1 MTTDKLYTDPR
12 FLVLGLSSFL
22 FFVSF
27 NMIVPELPAY
37 LTSLGGEDYKGMII
51 GLFAI
56 SAGLARPFS
65 GKLTD
70 TIGRLPVL
78 FIGCLVCVVLG
89 FLYPLISSVSGFL
102 LLRFLHGFSTGFKPT
117 ADVAYVADIVPA
129 NKRGEAMGIMGI
141 TNNLGMSVG
150 PALGS
155 EVAFAFGINTLFYVS
170 AIVAFLAVLVLFK
183 LPETLKDKQKFQLQ
197 HLGIKKRDLFEP
209 SVKLPALIML
219 LTVFSFGTMLT
230 LVPDYALHLGLQK
243 QGYFFMALTL
253 TSLMV
258 RLFSGKLS
266 DKKGRRYVMMW
277 GVFFLIL
284 AMITMALANNLLVLF
299 IAAALLG
306 ISTGF
311 NSPTLFAWAID
322 LSDDRFKGRGM
333 ATLYIALEAGIAI
346 GAFASAAIYNNKSA
360 NFFWAFSAGAALA
373 AIAFVILWLNYRKAK
388 PQFTR
393 Q

>member
-1 MTTDKLYTDPR
+1 MKTDKLYTDPR

-37 LTSLGGEDYKGMII
+37 LSSLGGEDYKGMII

-78 FIGCLVCVVLG
+78 VIGCLVCVVLG
-89 FLYPLISSVSGFL
+89 FLYPLVSSVFGFL

-117 ADVAYVADIVPA
+117 ADVAYVADIVPS

-155 EVAFAFGINTLFYVS
+155 EVAAAYGINTLFYAS
-170 AIVAFLAVLVLFK
+170 AVIAFFAVIVLFK
-183 LPETLKDKQKFQLQ
+183 LPETLVDKQKFNLR
-197 HLGIKKRDLFEP
+197 HLAVKKEDLFEP
-209 SVKLPALIML
+209 SVQLPALIML
-219 LTVFSFGTMLT
+219 LTVFSFGTVLT
-230 LVPDYALHLGLQK
+230 LVPDYALHLGLKK
-243 QGYFFMALTL
+243 QGYFYMALTL
-253 TSLMV
+253 TSLLV

-266 DKKGRRYVMMW
+266 DKKGRRFVMMW

-284 AMITMALANNLLVLF
+284 AMTVIAFANNLVMLF
-299 IAAALLG
+299 IGAALLG

-322 LSDDRFKGRGM
+322 LGNPQFKGRGM
-333 ATLYIALEAGIAI
+333 ATLYIALEAGIAL
-346 GAFASAAIYNNKSA
+346 GAFASAAIYGNKSE
-360 NFFWAFSAGAALA
+360 NFVWAFLAGACLAIVAFFAL
-373 AIAFVILWLNYRKAK
+373 WRNYREAQRHLTIK
-388 PQFTR
+388 
-393 Q
+393 

>member
-1 MTTDKLYTDPR
+1 MTSDKLYSDPR

-37 LTSLGGEDYKGMII
+37 LTTLGGEDYKGMII

-78 FIGCLVCVVLG
+78 LIGCLVCVVLG
-89 FLYPLISSVSGFL
+89 FLYPLISSVFGFL

-117 ADVAYVADIVPA
+117 ADVAYVSDIVPSHR
-129 NKRGEAMGIMGI
+129 RGEAMGIMGI

-155 EVAFAFGINTLFYVS
+155 EVAAAYGINILFYVS
-170 AIVAFLAVLVLFK
+170 AVVAFLAVIVLFK
-183 LPETLKDKQKFQLQ
+183 LPETLVDKQKFTLR
-197 HLGIKKRDLFEP
+197 HLAVKKEDLFEP

-219 LTVFSFGTMLT
+219 LTVFSFGAVLT
-230 LVPDYALHLGLQK
+230 LVPDFAYHLGLKK
-243 QGYFFMALTL
+243 QGYFFMVLTL
-253 TSLMV
+253 TSLLV

-266 DKKGRRYVMMW
+266 DRKGRRYVMMW
-277 GVFFLIL
+277 GVAFLFFS
-284 AMITMALANNLLVLF
+284 MIVMALAKSVFVLF

-322 LSDDRFKGRGM
+322 LSNEKFKGRGM

-346 GAFASAAIYNNKSA
+346 GAFASAAIYNNLAA
-360 NFFWAFSAGAALA
+360 NFFWAFATGAALA
-373 AIAFVILWLNYRKAK
+373 LVAWMVLWMNYRKLK
-388 PQFTR
+388 TELIH
-393 Q
+393 